1 MGRLRREALETM
13 DQAQDRLD
21 DAGELI
27 DQLQV
32 LAGIG
37 LKILERLDR
46 ISAAIEKHGLDVNP
60 KVADTEIP
68 VGINIS
74 TTGE

>member
-46 ISAAIEKHGLDVNP
+46 ISAAIEKNGLDVNP
-60 KVADTEIP
+60 TVADTEIP

-74 TTGE
+74 TEGE